1 MSNRRCVQWEK
12 SARHARQLLPLL
24 EQVKRQST
32 FFSPLHRCDGPS
44 RETKR
49 PPGALKRPPSCTS
62 RERRARGPPT
72 LLRGSSCF
80 FSVGPRKKKRGI
92 WGRVSRGKPRRL
104 TLAASGARQPPSPKL
119 LPHAG
124 RHPAQPG
131 APRAPRAPPTRDLL
145 FTKRTFFFSGV
156 QASGGGPRRRARAA
170 GLPRDAR
177 VPQAGAQEDRTPA
190 AAAQGVELALNN
202 CPLCFIFSN

>member
-24 EQVKRQST
+24 EQAKRQPT
-32 FFSPLHRCDGPS
+32 FPSPLHRCAGPS

-49 PPGALKRPPSCTS
+49 PRGALKRPPSCTS

-72 LLRGSSCF
+72 LLRGRSCF
-80 FSVGPRKKKRGI
+80 FPVGPRKKKRRI
-92 WGRVSRGKPRRL
+92 WGRAPRAMPRRL
-104 TLAASGARQPPSPKL
+104 PLAASGARQPPSPKL
-119 LPHAG
+119 LPHAR

-145 FTKRTFFFSGV
+145 FTSAPFFFWRPGERRRPAAPRTRRGA
-156 QASGGGPRRRARAA
+156 ASRRACAAGGRAGGPNAGRGSARS
-170 GLPRDAR
+170 
-177 VPQAGAQEDRTPA
+177 RT
-190 AAAQGVELALNN
+190 G
-202 CPLCFIFSN
+202 SK